1 MVSKCFEHNGLMYY
15 FSIDF
20 NHDRGWH
27 NLELVQNLTG
37 KRSTIKT
44 RNANGYAIK
53 INKSGVSA
61 DGGAAG
67 AFRFLSDCIS
77 NDFMMCYVY
86 KIVDMF
92 A

>member
-1 MVSKCFEHNGLMYY
+1 MVSKCFEYNGLMYY

-20 NHDRGWH
+20 NK
-27 NLELVQNLTG
+27 LELVQNLTG

-44 RNANGYAIK
+44 RNASGYAIK

-67 AFRFLSDCIS
+67 VFRFLSDCIS

-86 KIVDMF
+86 NVVDMF
-92 A
+92 S

>member
-1 MVSKCFEHNGLMYY
+1 MVSKCFEYNGLMYY

-20 NHDRGWH
+20 NK
-27 NLELVQNLTG
+27 LELVQNLTG

-44 RNANGYAIK
+44 RNASGYAIK

-67 AFRFLSDCIS
+67 VFRFLSDCIS

>member
-1 MVSKCFEHNGLMYY
+1 MVSKCFEYNGLMYY

-20 NHDRGWH
+20 NNERGWH
-27 NLELVQNLTG
+27 KLELVQHLTG

-44 RNANGYAIK
+44 RNAGGYAIK

-61 DGGAAG
+61 DDGAAG
-67 AFRFLSDCIS
+67 VFRFLSDCIQ

>member
-1 MVSKCFEHNGLMYY
+1 MVSKYFIYNGLMYY

-20 NHDRGWH
+20 NPGRGWY

-37 KRSTIKT
+37 KRTAIKT

-61 DGGAAG
+61 DGGARG
-67 AFRFLSDCIS
+67 VFCFLNDCIK

-86 KIVDMF
+86 KIIDLF
-92 A
+92 G